1 MFCNRQTWKWMK
13 HNEDTDSSRSPRC
26 PTAAAAA
33 AASLNAA
40 CTISWLLQQLWLQ
53 TSRSQSPHY
62 QHAHT
67 NACKSLMHICLF
79 TVSSMSSFSEC
90 SDLSPGGSVVVR
102 CKLVNPEVESV
113 LRDWLILYPP
123 VKWHVFYPCCFTHS
137 EKQMFCAAD
146 AGGAMICLI
155 FRGVTTIDSDL
166 IMVRGASTAN
176 MDFAGILSMFVS
188 CFFWTLFMIQVCSA
202 WECLKS

>member
-1 MFCNRQTWKWMK
+1 MK
-13 HNEDTDSSRSPRC
+13 ILTPQGHHDAP
-26 PTAAAAA
+26 
-33 AASLNAA
+33 
-40 CTISWLLQQLWLQ
+40 LLLLLLLLLHSMQLA
-53 TSRSQSPHY
+53 QSPGYYSNSGYRPPAVNH
-62 QHAHT
+62 HIINTHT
-67 NACKSLMHICLF
+67 HTHACKSLMHICLF

-166 IMVRGASTAN
+166 IMVRGDSTAN